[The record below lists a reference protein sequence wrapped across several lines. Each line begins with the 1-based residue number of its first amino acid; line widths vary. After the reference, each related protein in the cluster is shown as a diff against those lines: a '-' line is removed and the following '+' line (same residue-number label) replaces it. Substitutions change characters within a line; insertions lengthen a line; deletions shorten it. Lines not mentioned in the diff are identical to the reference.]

1 MKKRNKNIIISIV
14 LIILL
19 FLGLNTGLLQN
30 VISGDI
36 QGFTSEMGGEG
47 NIAYTLMITLII
59 MLIHNA
65 LPVIPLFLVVLINNS
80 LLGSQ
85 FGLVWSVLTST
96 LCAVIVFLSA
106 RYALQD
112 LIVKKVNAVFGGKVE
127 RGGFRYV
134 LGTRLFPL
142 APTSMLNVVSGISNV
157 RLSHFTIATAIVNVI
172 FITLYFLLQ
181 EGLVSQGINELEI
194 GIILFSG
201 AVLYY
206 VIKKITLRIKILK
219 IQLAK

>member
-1 MKKRNKNIIISIV
+1 MLIV

-19 FLGLNTGLLQN
+19 FLGLNTDLLQN
-30 VISGDI
+30 VISGNI
-36 QGFTSEMGGEG
+36 QVFTSKIGGEG

-85 FGLVWSVLTST
+85 FGLAWSVLTST

-112 LIVKKVNAVFGGKVE
+112 LIVKKVSKTFFSKVE
-127 RGGFRYV
+127 RNGFWYV

-157 RLSHFTIATAIVNVI
+157 RLSHFTFATAIVNLI

-181 EGLVSQGINELEI
+181 EGLVSQGINKFEI
-194 GIILFSG
+194 GIVLFSG
-201 AVLYY
+201 ALLYY
-206 VIKKITLRIKILK
+206 FIRKITSRIKISK
-219 IQLAK
+219 IHLAK